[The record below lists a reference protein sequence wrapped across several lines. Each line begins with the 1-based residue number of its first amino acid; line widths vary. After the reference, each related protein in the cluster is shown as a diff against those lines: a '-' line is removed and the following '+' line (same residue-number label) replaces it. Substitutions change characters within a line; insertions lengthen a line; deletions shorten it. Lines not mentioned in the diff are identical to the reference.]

1 MLYLIMSSSI
11 NLTTISIAIAIAQQ
25 YDSAVLVIH

>member
-11 NLTTISIAIAIAQQ
+11 NLTTISIAQQ